1 MLLII
6 IALIAVTA
14 VFAVKNRKTL
24 KNYSEKDFAVVLT
37 KCIGGI
43 FLIAMMI
50 VYTIA
55 LTNITISNK
64 AHFEFHKRG
73 NRDSDAKLLV
83 TNLNEYAR
91 LSAENGFA
99 VPDRTVFTFTID
111 KQSEDKNAVK
121 YDGTP
126 EDALIYLQ
134 CFMGFNDEAMDCI
147 AEYHSDGNTMGVICL
162 NGKSPVGIHPF
173 KLDDNNLIKTENG
186 YEVYSGGR
194 LIGFMRCSSDSS
206 KDKIFVI
213 GCIIAAAEAVFGMVF
228 PVQTVKIMKIDAECT
243 GRKRKFGEAFSR
255 SVVMMIVGLTVFL
268 MLTIFVFKALSLI

>member
-6 IALIAVTA
+6 IVLIAVTA
-14 VFAVKNRKTL
+14 VFAAKNRKTL
-24 KNYSEKDFAVVLT
+24 KNYSETDFDVVLT

-55 LTNITISNK
+55 LTNMTISNK
-64 AHFEFHKRG
+64 AHFEFHNRV

-99 VPDRTVFTFTID
+99 VPDGTVFTFTID
-111 KQSEDKNAVK
+111 KHSEDKNAVK

-126 EDALIYLQ
+126 EDALLYLQ

-147 AEYHSDGNTMGVICL
+147 AEYYSDGNTMGVICW

-194 LIGFMRCSSDSS
+194 LIGFMRCSTSS
-206 KDKIFVI
+206 KNIIPVI
-213 GCIIAAAEAVFGMVF
+213 GYIIVAAEAICGLVF
-228 PVQTVKIMKIDAECT
+228 PVQAVKLLKIDAVCT
-243 GRKRKFGEAFSR
+243 GRKRGFSEVFSR
-255 SVVMMIVGLTVFL
+255 SVVMTVVGLTVFL
-268 MLTIFVFKALSLI
+268 LLTIFIFKGLI